1 MEAMMDNQINI
12 LAIPMSFMS
21 GLLAWLLAILLQKLF
36 VRCRA
41 GQKITLGDQCGKT
54 IEPIPT
60 KLPWL
65 YAVIS
70 VLVMAPVCF
79 FFGFGI
85 QVTYVVFILAL
96 FLAVSVVDIKYRLIP
111 NSFVLGIIGVR
122 VAWMIAPYL
131 HGVTPEIWL
140 NLRESAIGI
149 LLCFMIFFG
158 GTLLTGGKVG
168 MGDVKL
174 SMAIG
179 FVLGW
184 RGALTAIAL
193 SGILMIPF
201 MFTQPG
207 MNVKDRFKQM
217 VPFGPPFSLAAMLV
231 LTADFTP
238 LARYMQF

>member
-193 SGILMIPF
+193 SGILMIL
-201 MFTQPG
+201 
-207 MNVKDRFKQM
+207 KQM